1 MNRRTLFI
9 ESSHAGPWRRLAKW
23 LSIVAAGCLAL
34 FGAMSAAGYES
45 YKSSTNYCGPKIEAY
60 NRTLPNP
67 IPNQPIPGVN
77 FNRSCYEHDKC
88 YGMCSSN
95 CMTQAMCDSDFRNR
109 MHNHCASRN
118 ILVRPACNDL
128 AEVYY
133 RAVQTAGGPIS
144 YNCGNPP
151 CNTNYTNPMGNPNA
165 DKAFFFEHSNY
176 GGASVEWSKG
186 TNVQDLTKW
195 NTTAGQ
201 KWNDRISSI
210 KVGGGVRVLIY
221 EHTNFGGHCMTLS
234 SGRDYPYMDAQNAN
248 LSGNDNWN
256 DRISSLKVTD
266 TNATCQ
272 P

>member
-1 MNRRTLFI
+1 MMSTKTRRHGKPSGATRSL
-9 ESSHAGPWRRLAKW
+9 RKW
-23 LSIVAAGCLAL
+23 LTILLAGSMALVGSMTAAA
-34 FGAMSAAGYES
+34 YES
-45 YKSSTNYCGPKIEAY
+45 YHASTNYCGPKIEAY

-77 FNRSCYEHDKC
+77 FNRPCYEHDKC

-95 CMTQAMCDSDFRNR
+95 CMTQAMCDNDFRAR
-109 MHNHCASRN
+109 LHNHCASRN

-133 RAVQTAGGPIS
+133 RAVQGAGGPIS

-165 DKAFFFEHSNY
+165 EKAFFFEHANY
-176 GGASVEWSKG
+176 GGGSVEWSKN
-186 TNVQDLTKW
+186 TSVADLTKW

-210 KVGGGVRVLIY
+210 KVGSGVRVLIY
-221 EHTNFGGHCMTLS
+221 EHTNFGGRCMTLS

-248 LSGNDNWN
+248 LSGSENWN
-256 DRISSLKVTD
+256 DRISSLKVTN
-266 TNATCQ
+266 TSQTC